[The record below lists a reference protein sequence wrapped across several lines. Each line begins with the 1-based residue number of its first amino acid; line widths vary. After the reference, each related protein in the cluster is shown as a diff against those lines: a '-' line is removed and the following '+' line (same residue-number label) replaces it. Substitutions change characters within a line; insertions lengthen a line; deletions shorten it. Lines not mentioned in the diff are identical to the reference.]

1 MKFHNL
7 EFWSFVEVARTKLS
21 FNNFQEYF
29 MTFYLHSIVL
39 FFFNYNFFHFRQ
51 EYHFLFDDNFE
62 IRDDID
68 ILKEMGL
75 VMGNDSL
82 NN

>member
-1 MKFHNL
+1 MIFN
-7 EFWSFVEVARTKLS
+7 VELS
-21 FNNFQEYF
+21 Y
-29 MTFYLHSIVL
+29 
-39 FFFNYNFFHFRQ
+39 FRQ

-75 VMGNDSL
+75 VMGNDL
-82 NN
+82 FLYFVFVLKKNIY